1 MLFNIYTYQ
10 FKPIY
15 QTRTLFC
22 DPDLALEKAM
32 KSKNLVFAKAI
43 KESIFIYRNKKH
55 NVQFIINAN
64 DFFIFRI
71 SNPRKIKI
79 EKSFQVSEE
88 INEPSVFVII
98 YNDKEVQRIAIQ
110 QDISAFTD
118 TNVVAQIIANS
129 IRQTLQDSFL
139 QITIRKE
146 FSRNEFWDIINENV
160 NMITSVTFQFDYP
173 NLPRVRSLISDM
185 LKDTSIKTRSNKTT
199 LAFEAEKDKTLC
211 IDENDID
218 MQELNNGA
226 ADCGAQVSIG
236 IKGFR
241 KKLKTGHSN
250 KEIELS
256 ELQIIGNPEDIK
268 EIIKNIV

>member
-1 MLFNIYTYQ
+1 
-10 FKPIY
+10 
-15 QTRTLFC
+15 
-22 DPDLALEKAM
+22 
-32 KSKNLVFAKAI
+32 
-43 KESIFIYRNKKH
+43 
-55 NVQFIINAN
+55 
-64 DFFIFRI
+64 
-71 SNPRKIKI
+71 
-79 EKSFQVSEE
+79 
-88 INEPSVFVII
+88 
-98 YNDKEVQRIAIQ
+98 
-110 QDISAFTD
+110 
-118 TNVVAQIIANS
+118 
-129 IRQTLQDSFL
+129 
-139 QITIRKE
+139 
-146 FSRNEFWDIINENV
+146 
-160 NMITSVTFQFDYP
+160 
-173 NLPRVRSLISDM
+173 M